1 MDTESCKTGKI
12 QVFTEK
18 RPGKSLD
25 CINPKIM
32 KRREPKGEKPPK
44 RFKTKGKKT
53 CRISAIM
60 QVTVQDGGKA
70 GAKTGVKLAYKHAFA
85 LFSHRMSQATVL
97 TKLHCILGK
106 EQ

>member
-1 MDTESCKTGKI
+1 
-12 QVFTEK
+12 
-18 RPGKSLD
+18 
-25 CINPKIM
+25 M

-70 GAKTGVKLAYKHAFA
+70 DKP
-85 LFSHRMSQATVL
+85 S
-97 TKLHCILGK
+97 
-106 EQ
+106 

>member
-70 GAKTGVKLAYKHAFA
+70 GAKTGVKRAYKHAFA
-85 LFSHRMSQATVL
+85 PAFTSDVL
-97 TKLHCILGK
+97 NSYQCGRNERGPIF
-106 EQ
+106 

>member
-70 GAKTGVKLAYKHAFA
+70 EKQA
-85 LFSHRMSQATVL
+85 LSLLISMLLLLLSHRMS
-97 TKLHCILGK
+97 
-106 EQ
+106 